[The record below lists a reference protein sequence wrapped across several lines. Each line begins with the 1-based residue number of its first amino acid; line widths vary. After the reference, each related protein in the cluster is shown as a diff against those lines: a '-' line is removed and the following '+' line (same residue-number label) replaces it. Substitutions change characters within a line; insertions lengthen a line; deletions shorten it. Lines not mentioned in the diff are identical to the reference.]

1 MNDEQKAA
9 AVESINRI
17 RQQFAAIDWSELSA
31 AAERVGRVFAE
42 AAAQLR
48 KWPPQASGGEI
59 PGPRNLGDAVP
70 LRLSPGY
77 FSVNGGETWRETKPR
92 GSNP

>member
-1 MNDEQKAA
+1 MSDEQKAA

-31 AAERVGRVFAE
+31 AAERVRQVFAD

-48 KWPPQASGGEI
+48 ET
-59 PGPRNLGDAVP
+59 
-70 LRLSPGY
+70 
-77 FSVNGGETWRETKPR
+77 SVG